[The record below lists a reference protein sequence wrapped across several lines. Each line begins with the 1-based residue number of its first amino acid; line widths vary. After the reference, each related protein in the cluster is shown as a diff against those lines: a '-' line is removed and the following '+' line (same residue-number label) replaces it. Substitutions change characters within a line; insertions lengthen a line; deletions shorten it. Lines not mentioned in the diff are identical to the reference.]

1 MAGVT
6 VTKRIEAPV
15 ATVFALSTDVEG
27 WPGRINGITK
37 VEKLTS
43 GPVGVG
49 TRFKE
54 TRKMFGKEATE
65 TMEFSALEP
74 NRRYELVAD
83 SCGALYRS
91 EFRFEPDGTGT
102 LVTATFAAEA
112 RTFFAKL
119 FKPLTWLMRGM
130 MTKCL
135 NQDLDDL
142 KSAAERG

>member
-1 MAGVT
+1 MATVT

-15 ATVFALSTDVEG
+15 ETVFALASDLEG
-27 WPGRINGITK
+27 APGRIKGIK
-37 VEKLTS
+37 KIEMLTP
-43 GPVGVG
+43 GKVGVG

-54 TRKMFGKEATE
+54 TRVMFGKEATE
-65 TMEFSALEP
+65 TMEFSAFEP
-74 NRRYELVAD
+74 DRRYELVAD
-83 SCGALYRS
+83 SCGCLYRS

-119 FKPLTWLMRGM
+119 FKPLAWLMRGM

-142 KSAAERG
+142 KAAA